1 MCKRLLRLGQ
11 ALFLWGAE
19 NKKQEHCSTRTMK
32 TREPSVEAVIIDYLS
47 NPICVCALESVKCFY
62 LQHAFTAMSNV
73 ATVLVSVP
81 KSSLTNSTQIVR
93 SMKILA
99 VCRGNGFVV
108 WASSWKSLLQ
118 NRISPHI
125 ICNASVPQETD

>member
-11 ALFLWGAE
+11 ALFLCGAE

-32 TREPSVEAVIIDYLS
+32 TREPSVEAVIINYWQNRFDKPYLCLCS
-47 NPICVCALESVKCFY
+47 GEHQMFL
-62 LQHAFTAMSNV
+62 FTACFCSDEHV

-93 SMKILA
+93 SVKILT

-108 WASSWKSLLQ
+108 WAASWKSLL
-118 NRISPHI
+118 
-125 ICNASVPQETD
+125 